1 MAEKIK
7 YLSPE
12 WRDEVYKRLCEGFN
26 NADIPK
32 VTAAMNNQYKNCPD
46 GVDRYY
52 YVSIVDGKIDK
63 VEIGEG
69 EGPPAEFRIIG
80 DYDVFA
86 QVTRCEMNAQKAL
99 MCGKFKFKG
108 NLVKGLKLAS
118 LADRLNKISAEIPTE
133 F

>member
-1 MAEKIK
+1 MSEKLK

-12 WRDEVYKRLCEGFN
+12 WRDELYKRLTEAF
-26 NADIPK
+26 ASAEVPK
-32 VTAAMNNQYKNCPD
+32 VSAAMNNQYKNCPD
-46 GVDRYY
+46 GIDRYY
-52 YVSIVDGKIDK
+52 YVSIVDGQIAD

-69 EGPPAEFRIIG
+69 DGPDAEFKIIG
-80 DYDVFA
+80 DYEVFA
-86 QVTRCEMNAQKAL
+86 QVSRCEMNAQKAL
-99 MCGKFKFKG
+99 MSGKFKFKG

>member
-1 MAEKIK
+1 MAEKFK

-12 WRDEVYKRLCEGFN
+12 WRDEVFKRVDAAFKA
-26 NADIPK
+26 ADMPK
-32 VTAAMNNQYKNCPD
+32 VSAAMNNQYKNCPD
-46 GVDRYY
+46 GKNRFY
-52 YVSIVDGKIDK
+52 YVSIVDGLLDKIE
-63 VEIGEG
+63 VGEG
-69 EGPPAEFRIIG
+69 DGPDAEFKIIG
-80 DYDVFA
+80 DYQVFA

-99 MCGKFKFKG
+99 MSGKFKFKG

>member
-1 MAEKIK
+1 MKKLK

-12 WRDEVYKRLCEGFN
+12 WRDEVEKRLHEQFDT
-26 NADIPK
+26 ADIPK
-32 VTAAMNNQYKNCPD
+32 VTAAMNNQYHNCPD
-46 GVDRYY
+46 GKDKYY
-52 YVSIVDGKIDK
+52 YVAIVDGKITS

-69 EGPPAEFRIIG
+69 EGPDAEFKIIG
-80 DYDVFA
+80 DYEVFA

-118 LADRLNKISAEIPTE
+118 LADRLNKISAGIPTE